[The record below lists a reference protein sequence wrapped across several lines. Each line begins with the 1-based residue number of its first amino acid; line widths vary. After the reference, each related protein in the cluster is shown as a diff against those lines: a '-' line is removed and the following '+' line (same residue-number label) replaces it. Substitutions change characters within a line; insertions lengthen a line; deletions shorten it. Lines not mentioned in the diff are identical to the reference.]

1 MPRRNSASPA
11 AGIVCALH
19 RGVEPDPVADK
30 PTTHS
35 LPERKRWGWVREKD
49 REGTMNRFP
58 KAFGT
63 RASGSILGLLLLASL
78 GVSAPAAA
86 GGSTEVRIRLPVRA
100 RLDLLGR
107 NSLAVAPFLIVTQEG
122 QESVERRGVDV
133 QAEFERYLRRLLTR
147 QTDLKILDA
156 GAVDYPS
163 YDFQEL
169 SSNEDFWRVL
179 GERLD
184 VDLILTGSLDFDIQD
199 RSGYKT
205 EPYTSPYDSRTY
217 YRQVLVEQTGFE
229 YDIVMEVFD
238 GRTGKKLY
246 SDNFK
251 DFKQFEGESVDPLTG
266 MFQNL
271 YSLEDRIAGVF
282 TQKTVETNRRLFTD

>member
-1 MPRRNSASPA
+1 
-11 AGIVCALH
+11 
-19 RGVEPDPVADK
+19 
-30 PTTHS
+30 
-35 LPERKRWGWVREKD
+35 
-49 REGTMNRFP
+49 MNRP
-58 KAFGT
+58 QPLLRLRSVRGPLA
-63 RASGSILGLLLLASL
+63 GLLLLASL
-78 GVSAPAAA
+78 AAGAPASA
-86 GGSTEVRIRLPVRA
+86 GSVEVRIKLPVRA
-100 RLDLLGR
+100 RLDLQGR
-107 NSLAVAPFLIVTQEG
+107 NSIAVAPFLIVTQEG
-122 QESVERRGVDV
+122 QESVDRRGVDV
-133 QAEFERYLRRLLTR
+133 QAEFERYLKRLLNR
-147 QTDLKILDA
+147 QTSLKIVDA
-156 GAVDYPS
+156 GSVDYPS

-179 GERLD
+179 GERLN

-229 YDIVMEVFD
+229 YDIVMEVHD

-271 YSLEDRIAGVF
+271 YALEDRIAGVF